1 MIKPKVSVIMPAF
14 NAELYIEEAIRSVI
28 DQTFQNWELIIIN
41 DGSTDATRAIA
52 DRYVLKDDRIKL
64 INQQN
69 KKQATARNTGITIA
83 NGDWIAFLD
92 ADDLWVPVKLEK
104 QLQMIQ
110 AYPKA
115 GVIFSDGYIF
125 SEGINENTSYGTVAG
140 LFEANEMYKLEY
152 QGNYIPV
159 LSVLFNKKHLNEIGP
174 FDENPFIQGCE
185 DWDYWLRLAINGVSF
200 FGMEEKL
207 FYYRKHASNMSNDNQ
222 LMIFAKATVFIK
234 NLRKELLPSN
244 EIKKINA
251 FINLTVCNFLRT
263 GKTEE
268 ALFLNDKMDHFFA
281 TNFRK
286 LNSRLIRIFKSRSYL
301 MVRAVYKVNSLLNPV
316 KIGR

>member
-1 MIKPKVSVIMPAF
+1 MIKPQVSVIMPAF
-14 NAELYIEEAIRSVI
+14 NAALYIEEAIRSVI
-28 DQTFQNWELIIIN
+28 DQTFQNWELIVIN
-41 DGSTDATRAIA
+41 DGSTDATRVIV

-64 INQQN
+64 INQEN
-69 KKQATARNTGITIA
+69 KKLGAARNTGIINS
-83 NGDWIAFLD
+83 NGEWIAFLD

-104 QLQMIQ
+104 QLQIAR

-125 SEGINENTSYGTVAG
+125 SERINEDMPYGTVAG
-140 LFEANEMYKLEY
+140 FFEAREMYKLEY

-159 LSVLFNKKHLNEIGP
+159 LSVLVKKKHLDEIGP
-174 FDENPFIQGCE
+174 QDENPSIYGCE
-185 DWDYWLRLAINGVSF
+185 DWDYWLRLAVNGVSF

-222 LMIFAKATVFIK
+222 LMTFAKATVFIK
-234 NLRKELLPSN
+234 NLKKELLPSN
-244 EIKKINA
+244 EIKKING

-268 ALFLNDKMDHFFA
+268 ALFLNDKMDHAFE

-286 LNSRLIRIFKSRSYL
+286 ISGSLIRIFKSRSYL

-316 KIGR
+316 KIAR